1 VICGK
6 ALKHMDSTYLA
17 QSKVEIPA
25 RKSRHQRDCSE
36 QRTHVQNAN
45 PTQVSKHEQ
54 KKTLLVIS

>member
-1 VICGK
+1 
-6 ALKHMDSTYLA
+6 MDSTYLA

-25 RKSRHQRDCSE
+25 GKSQHQRDCSE